1 MIRLVAPS
9 DAQPGREDTSLA
21 SMGRWALA
29 ADAVLLIDLSRTR
42 GRTLVASAGLGE
54 DESRAACAAI
64 DGARLPGP
72 GGLAVPGF
80 SAASYCEQRVPDVGA
95 AAICAL
101 KRHPSGFENVESASI
116 FAAHTA
122 VACAA
127 RRHLRRRNRVEPIG
141 PPPASGAWVL
151 DDVGY
156 EELNRAIVHE
166 VGLATGATTAGVLIW
181 DDDRNLLC
189 PVPGAF
195 GSDPETLPPAHAA
208 HDWGS
213 SAARVFA
220 TGQPYL
226 TNCAADDPGV
236 LQDVIEA
243 FDFKRL
249 MTLPISVGARR
260 VGVLQIANKASDFTL
275 DDLDAAVALGDRIAV
290 GVEVARM
297 RDRLR
302 RGRRMEEVLSRMA
315 VEIAG
320 GRHLDDYLAA
330 AMDGLCE
337 IVRGSLVALVPFD
350 GDPVLSRRR
359 RGGAEHLERTLLT
372 QARAATSLRI
382 YGVGPRRAGEPGW
395 SVAHVPVLLEGTQVA
410 TLSVMRRGGDFFDV
424 EESHG
429 FSRLAHLIALGWS
442 TEHYQRQ
449 LADSAR
455 IGERQRIADALHDQ
469 VAQLLFAAR
478 LSLDFAS
485 ELDDVPAAAADG
497 IRRGRDLLLRA
508 DAATRQIMEQNSPP
522 VEESLPDR
530 LAAMIGG
537 LEDEFG
543 RPVALDVSDEAAL
556 ASRRMS
562 RSALTLL
569 TRASREALVNAI
581 KHAGPCQL
589 SVRASVTR
597 RRRIL
602 VTVTDGGIGV
612 NARRGDGYGTAAL
625 RRSVRLHGGVLRVA
639 ETSTGG
645 TKVAVSL
652 PL

>member
-1 MIRLVAPS
+1 MIRLVEPS
-9 DAQPGREDTSLA
+9 VAQPGREEASLA
-21 SMGRWALA
+21 TMGRWALA
-29 ADAVLLIDLSRTR
+29 ADAVLLIDLSRAR

-54 DESRAACAAI
+54 DEARVACAAI
-64 DGARLPGP
+64 DGARIPGR
-72 GGLAVPGF
+72 GRLAVPGF
-80 SAASYCEQRVPDVGA
+80 STASYCEQRVPDVGA

-101 KRHPSGFENVESASI
+101 KRHASGFENVESARI

-127 RRHLRRRNRVEPIG
+127 GRHLRRRSRVAPIG
-141 PPPASGAWVL
+141 PRAAFGGWVL

-156 EELNRAIVHE
+156 EELNRAIAHE
-166 VGLATGATTAGVLIW
+166 VGLATGATMAGVLIW
-181 DDDRNLLC
+181 DEERNLLC

-195 GSDPETLPPAHAA
+195 GGDTETLPPAHAA
-208 HDWGS
+208 NDWGS
-213 SAARVFA
+213 SAVRVFA

-226 TNCAADDPGV
+226 TNSAADDPGV
-236 LQDVIEA
+236 LQDVSEA

-260 VGVLQIANKASDFTL
+260 VGVLQLANKVSDFTL
-275 DDLDAAVALGDRIAV
+275 DDLDAALALGDRIAV

-297 RDRLR
+297 RDRSGR
-302 RGRRMEEVLSRMA
+302 DRRMEAVLSRMA
-315 VEIAG
+315 VEIAS
-320 GRHLDDYLAA
+320 GRRLDEYLAA
-330 AMDGLCE
+330 AMDGLRD

-350 GDPVLSRRR
+350 GDPVISRRR

-395 SVAHVPVLLEGTQVA
+395 SVAHVPVVLEGTQVA
-410 TLSVMRRGGDFFDV
+410 TLSVMRRGGDFFDA
-424 EESHG
+424 EESQG
-429 FSRLAHLIALGWS
+429 VSRLAQLIALSWS
-442 TEHYQRQ
+442 TEQYQRQ

-455 IGERQRIADALHDQ
+455 IGDRQRIADALHDQ

-478 LSLDFAS
+478 LSLDFVS
-485 ELDDVPAAAADG
+485 ELDDVPKAAADG
-497 IRRGRDLLLRA
+497 IRRSRNLLLRA
-508 DAATRQIMEQNSPP
+508 DEATRQIMEQNSPP
-522 VEESLPDR
+522 CEESLRNR
-530 LAAMIGG
+530 LGAMIRGV
-537 LEDEFG
+537 EDEFG
-543 RPVALDVSDEAAL
+543 RPVALDVSEDTAL
-556 ASRRMS
+556 AARCMS

-569 TRASREALVNAI
+569 TRAAREALVNAI

-589 SVRASVTR
+589 AVRVSVTHR
-597 RRRIL
+597 HRIL
-602 VTVTDGGIGV
+602 LTVTDGGIGV
-612 NARRGDGYGTAAL
+612 KARRGDGYGTAAL
-625 RRSVRLHGGVLRVA
+625 RRSVRLHGGLLRVA

>member
-1 MIRLVAPS
+1 VIRLVEPS
-9 DAQPGREDTSLA
+9 VAQTGREEASLA

-54 DESRAACAAI
+54 DESRVACAAI
-64 DGARLPGP
+64 DGARKPGR
-72 GGLAVPGF
+72 GRLAVPGF
-80 SAASYCEQRVPDVGA
+80 SAVNYCEQRVPDVGA

-101 KRHPSGFENVESASI
+101 KRHPSGFENVECAGI
-116 FAAHTA
+116 FATHTA

-127 RRHLRRRNRVEPIG
+127 RRRGRRRDRVAPIG
-141 PPPASGAWVL
+141 PPACGSWVL
-151 DDVGY
+151 EDVGF
-156 EELNRAIVHE
+156 EELNRAIAHE

-181 DDDRNLLC
+181 DEERDLLC

-195 GSDPETLPPAHAA
+195 GSDPETLPPAHAV

-220 TGQPYL
+220 TSQPYL

-249 MTLPISVGARR
+249 MTLPITVGARR

-275 DDLDAAVALGDRIAV
+275 DDLDAALALGDQIAV

-302 RGRRMEEVLSRMA
+302 RGHRMEEVLSRMA
-315 VEIAG
+315 VEIAS

-330 AMDGLCE
+330 AMDGLCD

-359 RGGAEHLERTLLT
+359 RGGGEHLERTLLT
-372 QARAATSLRI
+372 QARAASSLRI
-382 YGVGPRRAGEPGW
+382 YGLGPRRAGESGW

-424 EESHG
+424 EESQG

-485 ELDDVPAAAADG
+485 ELDVPAAAADG

-522 VEESLPDR
+522 AEESLPDR

-543 RPVALDVSDEAAL
+543 RPVVLDVSDEAAR
-556 ASRRMS
+556 AARYMS

-597 RRRIL
+597 RHRIL

-612 NARRGDGYGTAAL
+612 KARRGDGYGTAAL
-625 RRSVRLHGGVLRVA
+625 RRAVRLHGGVLRVA